1 MMAIGAVIMFMSG
14 RQDGTI
20 LEVSQSRNGT
30 VQHGTWSISVGRRE
44 DNDLILKY
52 DTFVSRKHAMLHF
65 ENGHWN
71 LEDCNS
77 TNGTFVE
84 NPHGLFS
91 DQPVTSRLLL
101 TPGQLFRVGRTWLRI
116 QIMSENHD
124 NIS

>member
-1 MMAIGAVIMFMSG
+1 MALRAVIMFMSG
-14 RQDGTI
+14 RQDGTS
-20 LEVSQSRNGT
+20 LEVNHSDHGT
-30 VQHGTWSISVGRRE
+30 IQQGTWSLSVGRRE

-52 DTFVSRKHAMLHF
+52 DTFVSRKHALLHF
-65 ENGHWN
+65 ENGNWN

-91 DQPVTSRLLL
+91 DQPVATRFLLA
-101 TPGQLFRVGRTWLRI
+101 PGQLFRVGRTWLRI
-116 QIMSENHD
+116 QIMSENDD